1 MPATLSVQPTVP
13 TWVMCTLTASALV
26 LTSFAAGYY
35 TREWLPVQCANDE
48 GTTGGADGADGGDD
62 TAAGGSAA
70 ADVVGEEEPRTQEEV
85 LCEVIN

>member
-48 GTTGGADGADGGDD
+48 GTTGRTGSGDD
-62 TAAGGSAA
+62 TATDGGAA
-70 ADVVGEEEPRTQEEV
+70 AHVIGEKEPRTQEEV

>member
-1 MPATLSVQPTVP
+1 MPATLSVQPPVP

-48 GTTGGADGADGGDD
+48 GTTGRTGGGDG
-62 TAAGGSAA
+62 TAVDGSAA
-70 ADVVGEEEPRTQEEV
+70 ADVVGEEEPCTQEEV
-85 LCEVIN
+85 LCQVIN

>member
-13 TWVMCTLTASALV
+13 TWVLCTLTASALV

-48 GTTGGADGADGGDD
+48 ATTGGTGGGDD
-62 TAAGGSAA
+62 TAANSSAA